1 MVRKEEVQPVEL
13 LEEAIRRIEKV
24 DPQVNAVSEKTYDRA
39 REALAGDLPDRPY
52 RGVPFLIKDNLAD
65 YAGVASRRA
74 GSLCP

>member
-1 MVRKEEVQPVEL
+1 MVRKGEVQPVEL

-24 DPQVNAVSEKTYDRA
+24 DPQVN
-39 REALAGDLPDRPY
+39 ALAGDLPDRPY